1 MIIINVV
8 VSTEWTE
15 DRVVP
20 FVFQKN
26 KELKIFVML
35 FFKTRSVKKGGNRF
49 VFEYTGLLPLLNRI
63 HTGAAFTI
71 SVASSFSPD
80 SEATYLIQ
88 LYESVRV
95 SGLFLNVSQQ
105 QFSLRNSSTV
115 SISVCKEATYASRM
129 N

>member
-20 FVFQKN
+20 YVFQRYLSCYF
-26 KELKIFVML
+26 LKRDL
-35 FFKTRSVKKGGNRF
+35 LKKGGNRF
-49 VFEYTGLLPLLNRI
+49 VFEYTGLLPLSNRI

-88 LYESVRV
+88 L
-95 SGLFLNVSQQ
+95 
-105 QFSLRNSSTV
+105 
-115 SISVCKEATYASRM
+115 
-129 N
+129 